1 MLYLASLIGG
11 LIFGLGLVVSG
22 MVNPAK
28 VQNFL
33 DVTGQWDP
41 TLALVFVGAVGV
53 ALPIYQWTLRN
64 RSAPV
69 AADEFRVPANNA
81 ITPSLIGGS
90 ALFGIGWG
98 LAGFCPGPGLT
109 ALAVL
114 QPGVIS
120 FVVAMFV
127 GAGCY
132 KLVMAR

>member
-1 MLYLASLIGG
+1 MFYLSSLLCG

-33 DVTGQWDP
+33 DMAGQWDP
-41 TLALVFVGAVGV
+41 TLALVFGGAVGV
-53 ALPIYQWTLRN
+53 ALPIYQWTLRT

-69 AADEFRVPANNA
+69 VADEFQVPTNNA

-90 ALFGIGWG
+90 ALFGVGWG

-109 ALAVL
+109 ALATL
-114 QPGVIS
+114 EPGVIS

-127 GAGCY
+127 GAACY
-132 KLVMAR
+132 KFLVAR